1 MPSRAEYLAYIES
14 TQQPR
19 LTRDLAA
26 DIVRTA
32 AVSFEHLTN
41 NPEWDRFLSM
51 VQAEL
56 ERCKAERDRCLS
68 ECGEAA
74 SEDMLRHWQLQY
86 QFHKGS
92 VKALEGVMGLPHQV
106 MEAYQS
112 VKK

>member
-41 NPEWDRFLSM
+41 NPEWDRFLSI
-51 VQAEL
+51 VQERYEVAKKEREHQLSLCGGAVGDAL
-56 ERCKAERDRCLS
+56 ESARLV
-68 ECGEAA
+68 
-74 SEDMLRHWQLQY
+74 Y
-86 QFHKGS
+86 QFLDGR
-92 VKALEGVMGLPHQV
+92 VKAFEEVLGLPHQV